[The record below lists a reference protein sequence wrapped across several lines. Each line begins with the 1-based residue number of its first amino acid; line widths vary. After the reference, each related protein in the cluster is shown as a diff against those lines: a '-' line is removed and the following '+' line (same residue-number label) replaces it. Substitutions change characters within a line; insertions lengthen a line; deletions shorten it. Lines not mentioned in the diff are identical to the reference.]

1 MKEADQIE
9 FQKWEGTGNTFV
21 MIDGRSSAD
30 GVNLFSL
37 ENEVVQAICSRE
49 KTDGLIVLGPSSD
62 PSADL
67 LCDFRNPDGSRSF
80 CGNGTRAA
88 YAYARRE
95 GWVGDSAVLEA
106 CDGLHPVR
114 WNSAADLPSVKF
126 RPAASPVVAV
136 DPVFSSA
143 WFIDT
148 GSPHHIAIYSGAGSG
163 AGFVS
168 LSDFDLHSYGSG
180 VRYSDAYISSGGTN
194 ASILFRS
201 ESDDGLLL
209 RTYERGV
216 EAETQACGTGAV
228 AAALVDYSI
237 NSGPSHRRLTM
248 PGGDLHVEFTPTP
261 EGFDEIWL
269 SGRASELRRGRT
281 SLLATLLLLLTFA
294 LPTSSPHAQTPW
306 YETLSPATEISVLTS
321 NPSDEV
327 YSIFGHT
334 ALRIHDPAATP
345 IVDYVFNYGTF
356 SYSDGFY
363 LNFLKGRMDYKL
375 TANEFPAIYKHYIDT
390 GRGLNSQRLNLT
402 HEQILQI
409 AAYLDWNL
417 QPENSTYPYE
427 FFRDNCS
434 TRVLDLLEAN
444 LGGELDTRCE
454 PSGATFRDA
463 LQPYLNGTPW
473 VAEGINLVLGPGADA
488 PMLDCEKS
496 YIPDSL
502 SSALSRMRISGEPLA
517 YATETLLIPQR
528 GWIPP
533 KNSDKRNLPTILFS
547 TLAAALAALR
557 IFKGDDHKATKIL
570 CISAAI
576 LGCTL
581 AVILTAMWTVT
592 DHVDTWANWNLM
604 WTLPAFTYF
613 AQPRLKALG
622 ALIIL
627 TYLAFSIFLIPQSST
642 ATIWALCLLLIVTL
656 TPKTLTR

>member
-9 FQKWEGTGNTFV
+9 FQKWEGTGNTFI
-21 MIDGRSSAD
+21 MIDGRSHD
-30 GVNLFSL
+30 LFSL
-37 ENEVVQAICSRE
+37 ENEVVQSICSRE
-49 KTDGLIVLGPSSD
+49 KTDGLIVLGLSIVD
-62 PSADL
+62 GADL
-67 LCDFRNPDGSRSF
+67 KCDFRNPDGTRSF

-95 GWVGDSAVLEA
+95 GWLGDSAVLEA

-126 RPAASPVVAV
+126 KPAASPIDAV
-136 DPVFSSA
+136 DPLFSSA
-143 WFIDT
+143 WFVDT
-148 GSPHHIAIYSGAGSG
+148 GSPHHVAIYSGSPAS
-163 AGFVS
+163 VDH
-168 LSDFDLHSYGSG
+168 SDFDLHSYGSS
-180 VRYSDAYISSGGTN
+180 VRYSDAYTSRGGTN
-194 ASILFRS
+194 TSILCKTPN
-201 ESDDGLLL
+201 GLLL

-228 AAALVDYSI
+228 AAALIDYTI
-237 NSGPSHRRLTM
+237 NSGEQHRRLTM

-261 EGFDEIWL
+261 EGFDKIWL

-281 SLLATLLLLLTFA
+281 SLLATLLILLTFS
-294 LPTSSPHAQTPW
+294 LQTSSPFAQTPW

-327 YSIFGHT
+327 YSIFGHS
-334 ALRIHDPAATP
+334 ALRIHDPGAVP

-375 TANEFPAIYKHYIDT
+375 TANEFPAIYKHYINT

-402 HEQILQI
+402 HEQILQF
-409 AAYLDWNL
+409 AEYLNWNL
-417 QPENSTYPYE
+417 QPENCTYPYE

-434 TRVLDLLEAN
+434 SRILSLLETN
-444 LGGELDTRCE
+444 LENDLDKRCK
-454 PSGATFRDA
+454 PSGASFREA

-502 SSALSRMRISGEPLA
+502 SQALTRMRINGEPLV

-533 KNSDKRNLPTILFS
+533 KNSDKRHLPAILFA
-547 TLAAALAALR
+547 TFAAALAALR
-557 IFKGDDHKATKIL
+557 FYKGDDHKATRI
-570 CISAAI
+570 IRTSAAV
-576 LGCTL
+576 LGCAL

-604 WTLPAFTYF
+604 WTLPAFAYF
-613 AQPRLKALG
+613 AKPRIKALG
-622 ALIIL
+622 ALTIL
-627 TYLAFSIFLIPQSST
+627 VYISLSLFLIPQFTT

-656 TPKTLTR
+656 TPKILTR